1 MIEWRM
7 WKMVRLHRM
16 MDRRINTGYHTRV
29 LVLLVINLLVRLV
42 RARQADSEITY
53 MLNVEFCSVTSGTC
67 QVSNVQRGQLS
78 VEHIFRKNERHT
90 SKTNVFF
97 SASDTLR

>member
-1 MIEWRM
+1 MASVENGSSASDDGQTDQ
-7 WKMVRLHRM
+7 HRVPYP
-16 MDRRINTGYHTRV
+16 GTRV